1 MSPSSPAGAI
11 GERAVAPL
19 AKEEVRERLVRAR
32 GHLEGV
38 VKMVDDDKA
47 PVEILRQILAVHG
60 ALEKTTVMVL
70 EDMLE
75 TFMDAPKAKR
85 REVLQ
90 QIRESLRDLT

>member
-1 MSPSSPAGAI
+1 M
-11 GERAVAPL
+11 VPL
-19 AKEEVRERLVRAR
+19 AKEEVRDRLVRAR

-38 VKMVDDDKA
+38 VKMVDDDKP

-85 REVLQ
+85 RAVLL